1 MQQFRHAFFAYKH
14 FFADWLYRNSSAL
27 SNDKEQ
33 QTQHCLRH
41 LLFVCLLNCLL
52 SQLSAYLHNTNWQ
65 QQMHSTTTTTL
76 CLINC
81 PRSRCYRSCSV
92 LERINELFSRF
103 SLSLCRSLSFCLS
116 VLSLSALRWCYQH
129 PEQHFGVARCLS
141 LSASNA
147 QITANWVE
155 KRIFTNEQRARG
167 WIGLFT
173 TIQFQYQ
180 MRCPR
185 G

>member
-1 MQQFRHAFFAYKH
+1 MC
-14 FFADWLYRNSSAL
+14 
-27 SNDKEQ
+27 
-33 QTQHCLRH
+33 T
-41 LLFVCLLNCLL
+41 LLVFVCLLSCLL
-52 SQLSAYLHNTNWQ
+52 SQLSAYLHNTNRQ
-65 QQMHSTTTTTL
+65 RQMHSTIITTKTTTL

-92 LERINELFSRF
+92 LERIYELFSRF
-103 SLSLCRSLSFCLS
+103 SLSFFLWIQSLS
-116 VLSLSALRWCYQH
+116 VLRLVINIPSNISGW
-129 PEQHFGVARCLS
+129 PVAR